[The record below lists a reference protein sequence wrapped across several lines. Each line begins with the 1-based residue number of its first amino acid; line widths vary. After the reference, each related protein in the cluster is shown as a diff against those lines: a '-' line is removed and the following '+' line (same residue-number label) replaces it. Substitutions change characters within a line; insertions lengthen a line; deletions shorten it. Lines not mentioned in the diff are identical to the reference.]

1 MAYQTVQNKFALN
14 NSESFSRFLLPT
26 LVVITVVIATSLLL
40 LLTVASSNTNF
51 FDHYY
56 SLLYKVNLAV
66 GALLIII
73 VSSLAIVLLVRLRRG
88 RFGTRLMTKLGLFF
102 AIVGLLPGVLIYL
115 VSLQFV
121 SRSIESWFDIK
132 TETALEAGLNLGR
145 TTMENALVEL
155 TNKAELIAEQIN
167 IVYETGAGKGTGTG
181 TGLLLARLQNQFGVQ
196 EATLLNS
203 NNHAIHWAS
212 TKYNVVPTIPNQ
224 TIFRQLKQTQR
235 YAAIETFS
243 ENITGQTEFRLRV
256 IVPLAQHATKN
267 LRHHSH
273 FAELSYDKP
282 YLQLLQSV
290 PSTLALNAITVENAY
305 KEYQAKALGRIG
317 LRKMYIGTL
326 TLTLLLV
333 VFIAMILALS
343 LGQQLA
349 KPLLFLLQ
357 GTKAIAEGDLSPRVD
372 FSSND
377 ELGLLTQQFSQMT
390 RQLADARKAVDINRL
405 ALEQSKAYLESILT
419 NLTAGVLVMDHRFI
433 LTTANAGAERIFR
446 QPMTSFIGA
455 PLDHIPALRAF
466 NTAIHAAFSEQEAS
480 AARHWQKEIEIQQA
494 DDEPLTLLARGTYLP
509 SAAPGMH
516 GFVVVFDDITELLS
530 AQRAAAWR
538 EVARRLAHEIKNP
551 LTPIQLSA
559 ERLKMKLGEKL
570 SSSDAHILE
579 RSVRTIVNQVSAM
592 KKMVDDFR
600 DYARMP
606 PAVMQKLQLNKLIA
620 EVIALYGID
629 DVNDNMH
636 PVIAVKLAPTLPE
649 IEGDPTQLRQ
659 IIHNLVQ
666 NALDAVAGNTHAPHI
681 VLTTEVV
688 EYQAPACNDVCEAVK
703 LCIADNGPGFS
714 SRILSR
720 AFEPYVTTKEKGT
733 GLGLAMVKKISE
745 EHGARVELRNGSNG
759 QTHGASVSIIFV
771 KLAHPANPS
780 LT

>member
-1 MAYQTVQNKFALN
+1 MVYRTVKNKSALN
-14 NSESFSRFLLPT
+14 NSESFSRFLLPA
-26 LVVITVVIATSLLL
+26 LVAITIVIATSLLL

-56 SLLYKVNLAV
+56 SLLYKVNLVV
-66 GALLIII
+66 GVILLVI
-73 VSSLAIVLLVRLRRG
+73 VGSLATILLVRLRRG

-102 AIVGLLPGVLIYL
+102 AIVGLLPGILIYL

-145 TTMENALVEL
+145 TTMENALAEL
-155 TNKAELIAEQIN
+155 TNKAELIAEQLN
-167 IVYETGAGKGTGTG
+167 IVYETGSG
-181 TGLLLARLQNQFGVQ
+181 TGLLLARLQSQFGVQ

-212 TKYNVVPTIPNQ
+212 TKYSTVPTVPNQ

-243 ENITGQTEFRLRV
+243 ENTLAGQTGFRLRV
-256 IVPLAQHATKN
+256 IVPLAQHVTKN
-267 LRHHSH
+267 LQHHPH

-282 YLQLLQSV
+282 YLQLIQSV
-290 PSTLALNAITVENAY
+290 PPTLALNAIAVENAY

-333 VFIAMILALS
+333 VFIAVILALS

-357 GTKAIAEGDLSPRVD
+357 GTKAIAEGDLSHRVD

-390 RQLADARKAVDINRL
+390 RQLADARKAVDTNRF

-433 LTTANAGAERIFR
+433 LTTANAGAERIFH
-446 QPMTSFIGA
+446 QPMTSFIGTA
-455 PLDHIPALRAF
+455 LDHIPALHDF
-466 NTAIHAAFSEQEAS
+466 NVAIHAAFSEQEAS
-480 AARHWQKEIEIQQA
+480 AAGHWQKEIEIQQA

-509 SAAPGMH
+509 SPDPGKH

-530 AQRAAAWR
+530 AQRAAAWH

-559 ERLKMKLGEKL
+559 ERLQMKLGEKL

-606 PAVMQKLQLNKLIA
+606 SAVMQKLQLNKLIA
-620 EVIALYGID
+620 EVIVLYGID
-629 DVNDNMH
+629 DVSDNTH
-636 PVIAVKLAPTLPE
+636 PVITVKLAPALPE

-659 IIHNLVQ
+659 IIHNLMQ
-666 NALDAVAGNTHAPHI
+666 NALDAVAGNSHAPHI

-745 EHGARVELRNGSNG
+745 EHGARVELRNGSDG
-759 QTHGASVSIIFV
+759 RTYGASVSIIFV
-771 KLAHPANPS
+771 KLANPTNPS